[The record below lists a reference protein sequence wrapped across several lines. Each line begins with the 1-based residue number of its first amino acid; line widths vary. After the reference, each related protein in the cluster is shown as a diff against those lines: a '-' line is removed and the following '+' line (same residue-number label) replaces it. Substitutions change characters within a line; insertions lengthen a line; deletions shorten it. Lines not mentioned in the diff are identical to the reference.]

1 MTSSIGESTTKKRSV
16 QEIREEVT
24 TLVKRVVPE
33 EIDNVD
39 EMMKQFKGRE
49 DELLETLRTMRERQ
63 IAQKAR
69 KASQVQAKLKVK
81 GKQKKGKGMTNEEAI
96 KKLDEPMKLDLDDDG
111 DI

>member
-1 MTSSIGESTTKKRSV
+1 
-16 QEIREEVT
+16 
-24 TLVKRVVPE
+24 
-33 EIDNVD
+33 
-39 EMMKQFKGRE
+39 
-49 DELLETLRTMRERQ
+49 MRERD